1 VGRRLISPGLA
12 GAEAALEA
20 VAADP
25 QAARALAQAA
35 LDAATDDETRAVAL
49 RALASAAQNLGDLDE
64 AWRQVVLA
72 RRAARRSGVERCIVG
87 AAGTAV
93 TVRLLQGRRVEAL
106 RILDDAEASASA
118 AFVPDLES
126 QRAWVLWQVGRL
138 LESVEVANAVLRH
151 RPRPSA
157 ATLARVQ
164 INLGCC
170 LADLGEHGRADVAL
184 SAAADAYRAAGSRH
198 AALDADFDRALL
210 AVRRGRIPE
219 ALRAFDEVLAGL
231 RDLGAPVGHVLVAEA
246 DALLAA
252 NVTAEAFEA
261 AVRAVAEVEA
271 GERGLA
277 AVAVLL
283 HARAALAIGDLDAA
297 RGSARRAAAAWGR
310 LANRGQVAVARHLT
324 LSARPSGPNRRVVA
338 RLLEI
343 GATLDAVGRRP
354 EASAAH
360 ADALDAAAAIGDI
373 GLAAPA
379 RASLAAARRKGPA
392 LEQAVAWYGEAVWR
406 HAVGD
411 RAGCQRAVCKGLARL
426 DEHRSLLGASEL
438 QAASAA
444 HGTRLADLGLRVA
457 LDDGRPRAV
466 LVAAERWR
474 AGAVR
479 RRPERPDGLADQLA
493 VLRRVQAETA
503 SAGEAGDDTDDLVRQ
518 QVVLEGRIRRL
529 ARHTGGSAGGP
540 APPDPSLVAATLGEH
555 ALVELVEHRGR
566 LHAVTVA
573 AGRWAGREV
582 GTVADALEAV
592 DHLAFALRRLGRP
605 RDPAAAHAARQSAQQ
620 ALAALDAQLLGPL
633 AGLIDGRPLVVVPT
647 ADLHAVPWG
656 ALPSLRGVSTVVA
669 PSSMWWSTT
678 SVGGGRGE
686 VLVAGPGLP
695 GAASEVENLGRR
707 YLKARVLTGAD
718 ATASAVASA
727 MDGAALAHVASH
739 GRVRSDNP
747 LFSSLT
753 MADGPL
759 TVYDLEQLSDAP
771 RRVVLAACDVG
782 VPATRPGDELLGLVA
797 SLLSLGT
804 AGVVASTV
812 PVPDADTTELMTS
825 LHDHLLAGDSLA
837 GALRHARTSV
847 DASTPSG
854 FVVTTAFSCFGAG

>member
-1 VGRRLISPGLA
+1 VGLRLSPPGLA
-12 GAEAALEA
+12 VAEAALEA

-25 QAARALAQAA
+25 QAARALAQTA
-35 LDAATDDETRAVAL
+35 LATATDDVTRAVAL

-93 TVRLLQGRRVEAL
+93 TVRLLQGRRAEAFAL
-106 RILDDAEASASA
+106 LDEAEASASR
-118 AFVPDLES
+118 AFVPDLRS
-126 QRAWVLWQVGRL
+126 QRAWLLWQVGRL
-138 LESVEVANAVLRH
+138 RESVEVANGVLRH
-151 RPRPSA
+151 RPRPAA

-170 LADLGEHGRADVAL
+170 LADLGEHRRADVAL
-184 SAAADAYRAAGSRH
+184 AAAADAFRAAGSRH

-219 ALRAFDEVLAGL
+219 ALRTFDEVQVEL
-231 RDLGAPVGHVLVAEA
+231 RNLGAPVGHVLVAEA

-261 AVRAVAEVEA
+261 AGRAVAEVEA

-283 HARAALAIGDLDAA
+283 HARAALAVGHLDVA
-297 RGSARRAAAAWGR
+297 RSSAERAATAWSR
-310 LANRGQVAVARHLT
+310 LDNRGQVAVARHLA
-324 LSARPSGPNRRVVA
+324 LSAGPSKPNRHVVR
-338 RLLEI
+338 RLLKI
-343 GATLDAVGRRP
+343 GATLDAVGRRQ

-360 ADALDAAAAIGDI
+360 ADALDAAAAVGDVR
-373 GLAAPA
+373 LAAAA
-379 RASLAAARRKGPA
+379 RASLARARHKGTA

-411 RAGCQRAVCKGLARL
+411 RAGCQRAVNQGLARL
-426 DEHRSLLGASEL
+426 DEHRSLVGASEL
-438 QAASAA
+438 QAASAS
-444 HGTRLADLGLRVA
+444 HGIRLADLGLRVA

-466 LVAAERWR
+466 LMAAERWR

-493 VLRRVQAETA
+493 ILRRVQADTA
-503 SAGEAGDDTDDLVRQ
+503 LAGEAGDDTDDLVRQ
-518 QVVLEGRIRRL
+518 QVMLEGRIRRL
-529 ARHTGGSAGGP
+529 ARLTGGSAAGP
-540 APPDPSLVAATLGEH
+540 ASPDPSFVAAALGEH

-573 AGRWAGREV
+573 AGRWSGREV
-582 GTVADALEAV
+582 GTVAEALEAV

-605 RDPAAAHAARQSAQQ
+605 RDPAPSHAARQSALQ

-633 AGLIDGRPLVVVPT
+633 ADLIDGRPLVVVPT

-656 ALPSLRGVSTVVA
+656 ALPSALGASTVVA
-669 PSSMWWSTT
+669 PSSMWWSGT
-678 SVGGGRGE
+678 SAGGGRGE
-686 VLVAGPGLP
+686 VLVAGPHLP
-695 GAASEVENLGRR
+695 GAASEVEHLGRR
-707 YLKARVLTGAD
+707 YPGAAVLTGAA
-718 ATASAVASA
+718 ATAEAVAAA

-812 PVPDADTTELMTS
+812 PVPDADTADLMTA
-825 LHDHLLAGDSLA
+825 LHDHLLAGHSLA
-837 GALRHARTSV
+837 DALQRARGSV
-847 DASTPSG
+847 DASSPSG